1 MDDSSQEYVTI
12 NTYCGLNHYTCLLFD
27 VALAL
32 ATFHHTMG
40 MIFKGLPIV
49 ITYLDNILIFGND
62 MRQSKN
68 I

>member
-40 MIFKGLPIV
+40 MTLKGLPNV
-49 ITYLDNILIFGND
+49 VAFLDNILIFFNYI
-62 MRQSKN
+62 RQSKN